1 MLGTSIAEYFRD
13 RGLNVMLLLDSLT
26 RFAMA
31 QREIGLSAGEPPVSR
46 GYTPSVFSI
55 MPKLLE
61 RAGNSDKGSI
71 TGLYTV
77 LVDGDDLNEPIT
89 DSVRGILDGHIVLS
103 RALANKNHYPA
114 IDVLA
119 SVSRLM
125 NAIVSPEHLQ
135 AAGKLRGMMSVYRES
150 QDLINIGAYRKGSNP
165 EIDEAIAHIKSINDF
180 LIQQVD
186 DTADFEETLE
196 RMSGILN

>member
-1 MLGTSIAEYFRD
+1 MRDARHLDCRIFQGPQLKRYAASRQPYAFRD
-13 RGLNVMLLLDSLT
+13 GAAR
-26 RFAMA
+26 
-31 QREIGLSAGEPPVSR
+31 IGLSAGEPPVSR

-89 DSVRGILDGHIVLS
+89 DSVREYLTAHRVI

-125 NAIVSPEHLQ
+125 NARQPR
-135 AAGKLRGMMSVYRES
+135 AFAGGGKLRGMMSVYRES
-150 QDLINIGAYRKGSNP
+150 QDLINIGAYRKRKQPRNRRGNR
-165 EIDEAIAHIKSINDF
+165 AY
-180 LIQQVD
+180 
-186 DTADFEETLE
+186 
-196 RMSGILN
+196 